1 MDEPASRLEA
11 VVAKLR
17 ERGYRITPQR
27 LAILRI
33 LTQSQDHPTV
43 EGIFRVVVKDFP
55 TTSLATVYKTVTV
68 LKELHEV
75 LELEFSQDSN
85 RYDGNKPYP
94 HPHVI
99 CVKCK
104 RIVDPES
111 PGVEALSAQIA
122 NSTGYQLLTHR
133 LDFYGLCP
141 ECQE

>member
-1 MDEPASRLEA
+1 LDESASRLEE

-33 LTQSQDHPTV
+33 LTQSPDHPTV
-43 EGIFRVVVKDFP
+43 EGIFQFVVKDFP
-55 TTSLATVYKTVTV
+55 TTSLATVYKTVAV

-85 RYDGNKPYP
+85 RYDGKKPYP

-99 CVKCK
+99 CVQCK
-104 RIVDPES
+104 RIVDPEP
-111 PGVEALSAQIA
+111 PGVDALSAQIA
-122 NSTGYQLLTHR
+122 KSTGYRLLTHR

-141 ECQE
+141 ECQK

>member
-11 VVAKLR
+11 VVSKLR

-27 LAILRI
+27 LGILRI
-33 LTQSQDHPTV
+33 LTKSQDHPTV
-43 EGIFRVVVKDFP
+43 EGIFQVVVKDFP
-55 TTSLATVYKTVTV
+55 TTSLATVYKTVAV

-99 CVKCK
+99 CVQCK
-104 RIVDPES
+104 RIVDPAP
-111 PGVEALSAQIA
+111 PGVDALSAQIA
-122 NSTGYQLLTHR
+122 QSTGFHLLTHR

-141 ECQE
+141 ECQK